1 MNICKQKNIQKFLAI
16 MNFHLEEN
24 SIYIRF
30 PINFKI
36 TLVYNSKSYLYNSAA
51 MSYLIRSY
59 TNVYR
64 CFIILKSYILI
75 FTNVKHVFLENKSK
89 I

>member
-16 MNFHLEEN
+16 MNFHLEEKT
-24 SIYIRF
+24 IYIRF

-64 CFIILKSYILI
+64 CFYHFNILYSWYSQMSNMY
-75 FTNVKHVFLENKSK
+75 F
-89 I
+89 

>member
-64 CFIILKSYILI
+64 CFYRFNILYSWYSQMSNMY
-75 FTNVKHVFLENKSK
+75 F
-89 I
+89 